1 MSAGRYQLGEVL
13 GVGSFATVY
22 QAADQQLDDTVVV
35 KMLAENHSLNPEIRE
50 RFIAEGR
57 SLRRIAS
64 EHVVTVHDIGESSR
78 QQPFLVL
85 ELADRGTL
93 AHRVQ
98 VLRADG
104 WEPSVD
110 DVLDLARPLA
120 DALQAVH
127 AAQLVHRDLSPGNIL
142 LAAEPGSNNQIGPA
156 SQLVRPDERLLLAD
170 LGMCKDLALNSGLT
184 VSGGTAGFRPP
195 EQAQAG
201 VVDTRADIWAASA
214 LLAWL
219 TESTHVPEAFHA
231 VLHRGMRTDPGA
243 RQQTVAQWLEEIE
256 TALVLKPSVNPPPS
270 NLGTQENIATQLDSP
285 HSTVGPLPDF
295 IPTSSGTSTVRTSTL
310 LLSGLAVL
318 TGIIGLV
325 AGLFLIS
332 DRHPATIDDIS
343 IAIDGPEEVTVGEP
357 VTFTAETQGV
367 DSWVWALPTGTHL
380 VDDAEATMTPTEPGT
395 NEIILRA
402 RADDGEELEARHHVS
417 VTE

>member
-1 MSAGRYQLGEVL
+1 AK
-13 GVGSFATVY
+13 
-22 QAADQQLDDTVVV
+22 DQQLDDTVVI

-64 EHVVTVHDIGESSR
+64 EHVVTVHDIGESSQ

-93 AHRVQ
+93 DHRVKA
-98 VLRADG
+98 LRADG
-104 WEPSVD
+104 WQPSID
-110 DVLDLARPLA
+110 DVLGLARPLA
-120 DALQAVH
+120 EALQAVH

-142 LAAEPGSNNQIGPA
+142 LAAESGSNNQTAP
-156 SQLVRPDERLLLAD
+156 SPQLIRTDERLLLAD

-214 LLAWL
+214 LLAWI
-219 TESTHVPEAFHA
+219 TEGTHLPEAFQRA
-231 VLHRGMRTDPGA
+231 LHRGMRADPGA
-243 RQQTVAQWLEEIE
+243 RQQTMTQWLDEIE
-256 TALVLKPSVNPPPS
+256 SALVPNPTMTRTS
-270 NLGTQENIATQLDSP
+270 SSLATHRHIGLDNNTP
-285 HSTVGPLPDF
+285 QSTDGPLPDF
-295 IPTSSGTSTVRTSTL
+295 IPTATNTGTVRTSTL

-325 AGLFLIS
+325 AGLFLS
-332 DRHPATIDDIS
+332 TDRHPAEIGDVS
-343 IAIDGPEEVTVGEP
+343 IAISGPEEVSVGEP
-357 VTFTAETQGV
+357 ATFTAKTEGV
-367 DSWVWALPTGTHL
+367 DSWIWALPTGTHV
-380 VDDAEATMTPTEPGT
+380 VDDAEATMTPTETGT
-395 NEIILRA
+395 NEVILRA
-402 RADDGEELEARHHVS
+402 RADDGEELEARHHVT
-417 VTE
+417 VT

>member
-35 KMLAENHSLNPEIRE
+35 KILAENHSLNPEIRE

-219 TESTHVPEAFHA
+219 TEATHVPEAFHA

-256 TALVLKPSVNPPPS
+256 TALVPKPPVNPPPS

-285 HSTVGPLPDF
+285 HSTVRPLPDF
-295 IPTSSGTSTVRTSTL
+295 IPTTSGTSTVRTSTL

-325 AGLFLIS
+325 AGLFLSS

-380 VDDAEATMTPTEPGT
+380 VDD
-395 NEIILRA
+395 
-402 RADDGEELEARHHVS
+402 
-417 VTE
+417 